1 MALFLLLI
9 YEDESAALP
18 QDDPRWKALW
28 DAYVAL
34 DEEAKT
40 AGALVDSQPLRP
52 SAEAETL
59 TVARGSPV
67 VAPGVFR
74 AGPHQLTGYYL
85 VRCAGIEAA
94 REWAAKIPAAAT
106 GGAVEIRQV
115 LEPQ

>member
-67 VAPGVFR
+67 VAPGGFGEGAHKLAESYV
-74 AGPHQLTGYYL
+74 G
-85 VRCAGIEAA
+85 RCGGSKAA
-94 REWAAKIPAAAT
+94 RERPAKIPAAAT